1 MRYIQELEHKV
12 QVLQTEAT
20 TLSAQLTMLQRDSAG
35 LATQN
40 NELKIR
46 LQAMEQQAQLRDALN
61 EALTAEVQ
69 RLKLA
74 TGEITDGRMPKSLQQ
89 QMNSQMLQLQQL
101 QIQQQQ
107 QQQAPQS
114 QQQGQQQQQQP
125 QKSA

>member
-1 MRYIQELEHKV
+1 MCTHY
-12 QVLQTEAT
+12 A
-20 TLSAQLTMLQRDSAG
+20 
-35 LATQN
+35 
-40 NELKIR
+40 
-46 LQAMEQQAQLRDALN
+46 ALN

-114 QQQGQQQQQQP
+114 QQQGQQQQQQGP
-125 QKSA
+125 EIGIDRGSRKDAKAN

>member
-1 MRYIQELEHKV
+1 MCTHC
-12 QVLQTEAT
+12 A
-20 TLSAQLTMLQRDSAG
+20 
-35 LATQN
+35 
-40 NELKIR
+40 
-46 LQAMEQQAQLRDALN
+46 ALN

-107 QQQAPQS
+107 APQS
-114 QQQGQQQQQQP
+114 QQQGQQQQQQGP
-125 QKSA
+125 EIGIDRGSRKDAKAN

>member
-1 MRYIQELEHKV
+1 MCTHC
-12 QVLQTEAT
+12 A
-20 TLSAQLTMLQRDSAG
+20 
-35 LATQN
+35 
-40 NELKIR
+40 
-46 LQAMEQQAQLRDALN
+46 ALN

-74 TGEITDGRMPKSLQQ
+74 TGEITDGRMAKSLQQ

-107 QQQAPQS
+107 QASQS
-114 QQQGQQQQQQP
+114 QQQGQQQQQQQP